1 MQVDCTPGERPR
13 SAPIRSARNRPC
25 LEIWMPAGARQDAVT
40 PQDRSSSSSS
50 SSRRAIRIRGL
61 ARAAATGALLAGAGA
76 ETGGAGS
83 SAVWMRGGAAGTAFG
98 ADGAASSGLDDGTG
112 PGSGKLGPAMTTTV
126 RGDAL
131 TGITARPP
139 TSPAVIAA
147 KPPIIKRSMVRLSI
161 GFRTGAR
168 LTVSAIGVEATD
180 GRCSPPR
187 S

>member
-1 MQVDCTPGERPR
+1 MRTSSCKACTPGGLLDACGSP
-13 SAPIRSARNRPC
+13 S
-25 LEIWMPAGARQDAVT
+25 DAVA
-40 PQDRSSSSSS
+40 PQDRSSSSSL

-61 ARAAATGALLAGAGA
+61 ARAAATGALVTFLETAGARA
-76 ETGGAGS
+76 EIGGAGS
-83 SAVWMRGGAAGTAFG
+83 SAVWMRGAAVGTAFG

-139 TSPAVIAA
+139 TSPAPIAA